1 MQQRVTVT
9 VTAKAEPG
17 AGLCPPAQHS
27 RIPQE
32 LLVSHRPGHRLD
44 ENGGGGFSPRAS
56 GSYAREQG
64 VTASE
69 ADRRRAA
76 RHLTHSHPE
85 RYVPREAPTQPAR
98 AGATEVLT
106 GTEARGLA
114 HRHTNNQEGP
124 RLPQTPDTH
133 TYTHIQTD
141 PQTQLP
147 SKTHGHRPHACR
159 HPETPQSI
167 CPPGRKPLAGLMW

>member
-1 MQQRVTVT
+1 MRVCAHQPS
-9 VTAKAEPG
+9 TATSPKSCLSPTTQAT
-17 AGLCPPAQHS
+17 AWT
-27 RIPQE
+27 RTQE
-32 LLVSHRPGHRLD
+32 AV
-44 ENGGGGFSPRAS
+44 SPREL
-56 GSYAREQG
+56 GGHAREQG

-69 ADRRRAA
+69 ADRRRTA
-76 RHLTHSHPE
+76 RPLTHSHPE

-106 GTEARGLA
+106 GAEARVLA

-124 RLPQTPDTH
+124 RLTQTCDAHLYTH
-133 TYTHIQTD
+133 TQTD

-159 HPETPQSI
+159 HPKTPQSV
-167 CPPGRKPLAGLMW
+167 CPPGRKPLAGLMG